1 MCGPNLH
8 YARCLLC
15 IPDILETNCRL
26 SGTRAADASLGTFGR
41 PHRARSICS
50 AKSRKSSHLDAS
62 GIQISGR
69 YRGGGEGRK
78 KVGRW
83 KETGGVH
90 DVTSRCDE
98 AKSFR
103 PICHSPSSCSLS
115 ISLPFFYFF
124 FFFSF
129 RRSKRHNREI
139 NFLASK
145 EADGAR

>member
-69 YRGGGEGRK
+69 YRGGGGRRWEG
-78 KVGRW
+78 GRRQ
-83 KETGGVH
+83 EGYTTLHPAATRRNHFARSVILLLL
-90 DVTSRCDE
+90 
-98 AKSFR
+98 A
-103 PICHSPSSCSLS
+103 PSLFLSLFS
-115 ISLPFFYFF
+115 IFIFF
-124 FFFSF
+124 FRFVV
-129 RRSKRHNREI
+129 RRGITGK
-139 NFLASK
+139 
-145 EADGAR
+145 

>member
-41 PHRARSICS
+41 PRRARSICS

-69 YRGGGEGRK
+69 YRGRGGEEGG
-78 KVGRW
+78 KVEGDRRGTRRYNPLRRG
-83 KETGGVH
+83 EIISP
-90 DVTSRCDE
+90 DL
-98 AKSFR
+98 SFSFFLL
-103 PICHSPSSCSLS
+103 PLYFS
-115 ISLPFFYFF
+115 PFFLFL
-124 FFFSF
+124 FFFSRLVA
-129 RRSKRHNREI
+129 RRGITGK
-139 NFLASK
+139 
-145 EADGAR
+145 